1 MRQTTENLA
10 KIWRVPQLKD
20 LELLKATSVNHVYAR
35 HWHETFV
42 FEVVE
47 SGENGFYCEG
57 RTFEAPAGS
66 IIAINPY
73 QVHTG
78 YPLGH
83 APLTYRS
90 MYPAPELLRNLASG
104 ISDSYAGVPHFSHPV
119 ITDPIFE
126 KKIGDLHRTL
136 EASFDPLE
144 IESMF
149 VSVISNFI
157 SKYSTESVSTEP
169 IQNENAG
176 VRRTRDYLQEHYSA
190 EITLGT
196 LAEISGLSSFHLLR
210 SFRKAYGLPPFAFL
224 MNLRIERAKQLLR
237 RGRRISEVAQEIG
250 FYDQSHL
257 NRHFVRIAGVTPG
270 RYRAISS

>member
-42 FEVVE
+42 IEVVE

-57 RTFEAPAGS
+57 RTYEALAGS
-66 IIAINPY
+66 IIVIDPF

-83 APLTYRS
+83 VPLTYRS
-90 MYPAPELLRNLASG
+90 MYPAPEILRDLTSG
-104 ISDSYAGVPHFSHPV
+104 ISDGFTGVPHFSNPV
-119 ITDPIFE
+119 ITDPALA
-126 KKIGDLHRTL
+126 KKIADLHRTL
-136 EASFDPLE
+136 EASCDLLE

-157 SKYSTESVSTEP
+157 SKYSTEKVFAEP

-176 VRRTRDYLQEHYSA
+176 VRRTRDYLREHYSA
-190 EITLGT
+190 GITLGT
-196 LAEISGLSSFHLLR
+196 LADISGLSSFHLLR

-237 RGRRISEVAQEIG
+237 RGRSISEVAQEIG